1 MNLSIAAKLGFPAL
15 ALAATLVACPDP
27 VVNPVVAKTT
37 YTVVPANAA
46 TGVSETANVVLT
58 FSAAM
63 PETAKNA
70 VTLKDGTT
78 AIAVTST
85 WDLTKKILTVDPT
98 ASLGFSKVITVGVA
112 ATADA
117 AGVTVDAKTTSF
129 TVKAATG
136 TGGTKT
142 GTLTADG
149 SILLDYAVAP
159 AAEKYTFYATPPA
172 PTGGFPTGDA
182 RPGTFRVGDVSDAVA
197 RGALRFTLPAGV
209 TAAQVA
215 TATLS
220 IDQKVI
226 TGTPYT
232 ALGGLQV
239 QGADF
244 GATLASD
251 AADAGVDYKSGT
263 AAINGP
269 TVEPGA
275 VTKIDVDVTSYVV
288 AQLTASKTNADLLV
302 RFKTEPA
309 TASGAQKDVRFHS
322 SEAVAPNDTKKPAL
336 TITLK

>member
-1 MNLSIAAKLGFPAL
+1 MNLSIAAKFGLPAI
-15 ALAATLVACPDP
+15 ALAAVLVACPEP
-27 VVNPVVAKTT
+27 VVPPVSKTT
-37 YTVVPANAA
+37 YTVSPADKA
-46 TGVSETANVVLT
+46 TGVLETANVVLT

-63 PETAKNA
+63 PDTAKSA
-70 VTLKDGTT
+70 VTLKDGTA
-78 AIAVTST
+78 AIAATST
-85 WDLTKKILTVDPT
+85 WDATKKILTVDPT
-98 ASLGFSKVITVGVA
+98 AALGFSKVITVAVA
-112 ATADA
+112 ATKDA
-117 AGVTVDAKTTSF
+117 AGVDVDAKSTTF
-129 TVKAATG
+129 TVKAATTG

-149 SILLDYAVAP
+149 SIVLDYATAT
-159 AAEKYTFYATPPA
+159 AAEKFTFYATPPA
-172 PTGGFPTGDA
+172 PVGGFPVGDL

-232 ALGGLQV
+232 SLGGLQV

-244 GATLASD
+244 GAALAAD
-251 AADAGVDYKSGT
+251 AADAGADYKSGT

-269 TVEPGA
+269 IVEPGA
-275 VTKIDVDVTSYVV
+275 VTKIDVDVTSYVI

-309 TASGAQKDVRFHS
+309 AASGAQKDVRFHS